1 LIRKPEID
9 KKIGEQQKII
19 LARKKWSECPQSRHL
34 YSFFFDKIVTI
45 FVL

>member
-19 LARKKWSECPQSRHL
+19 LARKNGRNVRKVVIYIH
-34 YSFFFDKIVTI
+34 FFFDKIVTI